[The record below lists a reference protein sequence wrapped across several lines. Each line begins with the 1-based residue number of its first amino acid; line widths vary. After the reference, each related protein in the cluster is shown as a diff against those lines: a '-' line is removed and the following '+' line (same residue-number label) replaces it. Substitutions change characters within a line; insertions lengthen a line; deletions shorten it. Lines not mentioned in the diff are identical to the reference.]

1 MSKDLNKIIK
11 EIFADQKINKLQE
24 TKKEIKNLLGE
35 NFLNKHIKNIFLQK
49 DKVIVETN
57 TIEAKTELNIIKKN
71 FKTKIKLL

>member
-1 MSKDLNKIIK
+1 MSKELNKIIK

-24 TKKEIKNLLGE
+24 TEKEIKKLLGE

-49 DKVIVETN
+49 DKIIVETN
-57 TIEAKTELNIIKKN
+57 TIEAKTEINLVKKN